1 MVFGRAIIFRV
12 AHTFLKSLFS
22 SCKTDTMK
30 TYSIALFFLLIV
42 SCKPLQPNT
51 ADINQVN
58 QFLDAWHQAASN
70 ADYSRYFDAFSPDG
84 IFVGTDATEYWTKQE
99 FEVFAKP
106 FFDRGKAWD
115 FKAVER
121 HVYFSQDQK
130 TVWFDELL
138 STWMKG
144 CRGSGVLVQSKGKW
158 HIKQYVLSMTIP
170 NDNTN
175 AVIQLKEK
183 AESILLQSK
192 IPKSA
197 Q

>member
-1 MVFGRAIIFRV
+1 MKIY
-12 AHTFLKSLFS
+12 SLFLLL
-22 SCKTDTMK
+22 
-30 TYSIALFFLLIV
+30 LFMG
-42 SCKPLQPNT
+42 SCKPLQLNT
-51 ADINQVN
+51 ADLNQVN
-58 QFLDAWHQAASN
+58 QFLDDWHQAASN
-70 ADYSRYFDAFSPDG
+70 ADYSRYFDAFTPDG

-121 HVYFSQDQK
+121 HIYFSKDQK

-144 CRGSGVLVQSKGKW
+144 CRGSGVLVKTAGVWK
-158 HIKQYVLSMTIP
+158 IKHYVLSMTVP
-170 NDNTN
+170 NEHTN
-175 AVIQLKEK
+175 AVIQIKEK
-183 AESILLQSK
+183 TESLFLQSK
-192 IPKSA
+192 TTSSA

>member
-1 MVFGRAIIFRV
+1 
-12 AHTFLKSLFS
+12 
-22 SCKTDTMK
+22 MK
-30 TYSIALFFLLIV
+30 TSALCLFLLLMF
-42 SCKPLQPNT
+42 SCKPLQSNS
-51 ADINQVN
+51 ADPNQVN
-58 QFLDAWHQAASN
+58 SFLDQWHLAATN
-70 ADYSRYFDAFSPDG
+70 ADYKGYFDAFAPDG
-84 IFVGTDATEYWTKQE
+84 IFVGTDATEHWSKGE

-121 HVYFSQDQK
+121 HIYFSKDQK

-144 CRGSGVLVQSKGKW
+144 CRGSGVLVKSDGKW
-158 HIKQYVLSMTIP
+158 HIKHYVLSMTVP

-192 IPKSA
+192 SPKSA

>member
-1 MVFGRAIIFRV
+1 MK
-12 AHTFLKSLFS
+12 TFSLF
-22 SCKTDTMK
+22 
-30 TYSIALFFLLIV
+30 LFLLLMV

-58 QFLDAWHQAASN
+58 RLLDEWHMAATN
-70 ADYSRYFDAFSPDG
+70 ADYNRYFDAFSTDG
-84 IFVGTDATEYWTKQE
+84 IFVGTDATEHWSKSE
-99 FEVFAKP
+99 FQAFAKP
-106 FFDRGKAWD
+106 YFDRGKAWD

-121 HVYFSQDQK
+121 HLYFSKDQK

-144 CRGSGVLVQSKGKW
+144 CRGSGVLVKSKGKW
-158 HIKQYVLSMTIP
+158 EIKHYVLSTTIP
-170 NDNTN
+170 NEHID

-183 AESILLQSK
+183 TETILLQSK
-192 IPKSA
+192 SPKSE

>member
-1 MVFGRAIIFRV
+1 
-12 AHTFLKSLFS
+12 
-22 SCKTDTMK
+22 MK
-30 TYSIALFFLLIV
+30 TSALCLFLFMMF
-42 SCKPLQPNT
+42 SCKPLQTNT
-51 ADINQVN
+51 TDLNQVN
-58 QFLDAWHQAASN
+58 LFLDQWHLAATN
-70 ADYSRYFDAFSPDG
+70 ANYKGYFDAFAPDG
-84 IFVGTDATEYWTKQE
+84 IFVGTDATEHWSIGE

-144 CRGSGVLVQSKGKW
+144 CRGSGVLVKSDGKW
-158 HIKQYVLSMTIP
+158 QIKHYVLSMTVP

-192 IPKSA
+192 SPKST

>member
-1 MVFGRAIIFRV
+1 
-12 AHTFLKSLFS
+12 
-22 SCKTDTMK
+22 MK
-30 TYSIALFFLLIV
+30 TSTLCLFLFMMF
-42 SCKPLQPNT
+42 SCKPLQSNS
-51 ADINQVN
+51 ADLNQINS
-58 QFLDAWHQAASN
+58 FLDHWHLAATN
-70 ADYSRYFDAFSPDG
+70 ADYKGYFDAFASDG
-84 IFVGTDATEYWTKQE
+84 IFVGTDATEHWSKGK

-106 FFDRGKAWD
+106 FFDRGKTWD

-121 HVYFSQDQK
+121 HIYFSKDQK

-144 CRGSGVLVQSKGKW
+144 CRGSGVLVKSDGKW
-158 HIKQYVLSMTIP
+158 QIKHYVLSMTVP

-192 IPKSA
+192 SPKSA